1 MIVEIASVVERTC
14 FATPHIGRKTVGGLC
29 LSYRKRVYFGV
40 RQHIY
45 VRRIRIS
52 RKYRIPAG
60 IDRKPCRNRRVGLKM
75 KKRLMALVLCL
86 TVMMTMFAPLANA
99 TEEDLLSTPTP
110 TPAPAA
116 ATVEPQAESAH
127 ESAAPTAA
135 HTEQPS
141 AQPAE
146 TVGQPVATAAPAAT
160 AVPAETAASPVE
172 EDVSGMIAVTAGSD
186 VNLRTAPGRDSES
199 LGKIAQSGTAVKPL
213 KKVTLPGGE
222 VWYAVE
228 YEGCTGYIFGDL
240 LTLSAA
246 PAAAE
251 TPAAAATP
259 ETQETPETPAPV
271 ITEPDAVYTYEFS
284 NTTSEVIYGYEATA
298 TLGQSVS
305 VPRNGRVV
313 LSGPAGQWQIL
324 VGGVWADLA
333 GADSGVALTYALLKN
348 AGSSTR
354 IRCLDAAG
362 NSQGESAVTLTDAV
376 SVAAPAQEP
385 VLKKTPLR
393 AAAPAAVANAD
404 DETPVADTFVV
415 TIDYKFA
422 NGIAAA
428 DSWTATIAKGGSL
441 KTTVKS
447 PEVVGY
453 TPDQAE
459 VTLDEN
465 DISGNITKTVFYS
478 PANVGFKV
486 EHYRQ
491 NLNDNGYELHEEES
505 KDGNTDSAVGE
516 GLEKKYDGFSALLYD
531 ATTKVAAAGNTVVKI
546 YYDRNYYLL
555 SLDLDGG
562 YGAEPVYGRYGASI
576 SVAIPQR
583 AGYTFVGWSADGG
596 ATVVNL
602 PSTMPATYTSYK
614 AVWKVDETAKV
625 TIVFWGENADDEE
638 HSYINSSEVYLQP
651 GTEFTF
657 NENGGLI
664 CGQTVHTHSRD
675 CYQLTC
681 TQEEHTHTDSCYTCG
696 QTGHT
701 HGKSCYANVGNV
713 GSPTFAPDNPKNGQI
728 YKYDGI
734 IVHAS
739 YIYINGTWYKYT
751 GNLSN
756 GSIAQPICGKT
767 EGAHTH
773 TDACLGCGKAEHT
786 HSVANGC
793 YTLTCTQV
801 EHQHN
806 DACYGTKPSELDATK
821 WEFDRSDTV
830 TVAADGSTVVN
841 VYYNRKEYSV
851 RFYNN
856 NENEYV
862 QLRIIAKWGANISD
876 KWPTYNGSSTW
887 STSANGSTY
896 QVNMQTMPVGGA
908 KFYGP
913 KTANNSESAYYY
925 VEVLPG
931 ETGDTV
937 NNGTTYKLH
946 HKDTS
951 PGTGY
956 SVTEEDKYEI
966 PGFTYKEG
974 TSNESSYNN
983 AKFYYS
989 RNSYYLVFNNG
1000 AENVKTESVKYEAPL
1015 AGYANFTPEAP
1026 DRYEE
1031 GSVRFDGWYLNPEC
1045 TGEKYELSGKTMPAD
1060 NVLLF
1065 AKWVP
1070 VTRKVTTWLTSEKT
1084 IPVNIGESN
1093 EQTIDHGKTA
1103 IEPEEPTN
1111 GNYTF
1116 VGWFYTEDGVEKPFN
1131 FSMPVTKDLEL
1142 YAKWST
1148 NAMIRFIIHYVDE
1161 HGNKI
1166 ADDYEGQ
1173 ALAGTTQTFDAKL
1186 GNDLYEGYREGY
1198 YPMVSSS
1205 NLDMDINQDTVEY
1218 TFVYVSK
1225 PSMPYIVRY
1234 LEKGTETV
1242 LHEQKREDTK
1252 SAIVTEKFVVVSNY
1266 RPDAYQKQLVI
1277 TADEAKNVITF
1288 WYEQDTTHAP
1298 LHVVHW
1304 VQNIEGD
1311 GYTLYSE
1318 RTDLNAVV
1326 GAGVTEEPLSID
1338 GFTYNPDKSTNT
1350 GVVEAGSGLE
1360 LNLYYDRN
1368 TYPYLFR
1375 FVDRATGNEMGED
1388 TAVSGVARYQ
1398 AQVTEKAKQF
1408 PGYTC
1413 VSGDQQTISIAIESP
1428 ATDKNLRIF
1437 YYEETQVT
1445 IHYVAVTEDGGSVS
1459 LSDETIGVLTGD
1471 PNGSA
1476 PTAKTGYVFVGWYTD
1491 EECAISVNPEWVDS
1505 LTGKIVP
1512 KQSVNLGTSAT
1523 PIMVY
1528 AGATYYAKFVKLVNV
1543 TVTKEVTGNLGDKS
1557 KEFAFTAS
1565 WVNAFGQLKSES
1577 FNLAHGNYKILTS
1590 IPVGANVTITEAD
1603 YSDSNYTTSYKVN
1616 AGDAQNGC
1624 TAQITVSEEGDAI
1637 TFTNNKEATPDTGVL
1652 LDSLP
1657 YVVILAVVVLGAAL
1671 VIVRRRKHRDDD

>member
-1 MIVEIASVVERTC
+1 
-14 FATPHIGRKTVGGLC
+14 
-29 LSYRKRVYFGV
+29 
-40 RQHIY
+40 
-45 VRRIRIS
+45 
-52 RKYRIPAG
+52 
-60 IDRKPCRNRRVGLKM
+60 M
-75 KKRLMALVLCL
+75 KKRLMALVLFL

-562 YGAEPVYGRYGASI
+562 YGEEPVYGRYGASI

-739 YIYINGTWYKYT
+739 YIYINGTWYK
-751 GNLSN
+751 
-756 GSIAQPICGKT
+756 
-767 EGAHTH
+767 
-773 TDACLGCGKAEHT
+773 
-786 HSVANGC
+786 
-793 YTLTCTQV
+793 
-801 EHQHN
+801 
-806 DACYGTKPSELDATK
+806 
-821 WEFDRSDTV
+821 
-830 TVAADGSTVVN
+830 
-841 VYYNRKEYSV
+841 
-851 RFYNN
+851 
-856 NENEYV
+856 
-862 QLRIIAKWGANISD
+862 
-876 KWPTYNGSSTW
+876 
-887 STSANGSTY
+887 
-896 QVNMQTMPVGGA
+896 
-908 KFYGP
+908 
-913 KTANNSESAYYY
+913 
-925 VEVLPG
+925 
-931 ETGDTV
+931 
-937 NNGTTYKLH
+937 
-946 HKDTS
+946 
-951 PGTGY
+951 
-956 SVTEEDKYEI
+956 
-966 PGFTYKEG
+966 
-974 TSNESSYNN
+974 
-983 AKFYYS
+983 
-989 RNSYYLVFNNG
+989 
-1000 AENVKTESVKYEAPL
+1000 
-1015 AGYANFTPEAP
+1015 
-1026 DRYEE
+1026 
-1031 GSVRFDGWYLNPEC
+1031 
-1045 TGEKYELSGKTMPAD
+1045 
-1060 NVLLF
+1060 
-1065 AKWVP
+1065 
-1070 VTRKVTTWLTSEKT
+1070 
-1084 IPVNIGESN
+1084 
-1093 EQTIDHGKTA
+1093 
-1103 IEPEEPTN
+1103 
-1111 GNYTF
+1111 
-1116 VGWFYTEDGVEKPFN
+1116 
-1131 FSMPVTKDLEL
+1131 
-1142 YAKWST
+1142 
-1148 NAMIRFIIHYVDE
+1148 
-1161 HGNKI
+1161 
-1166 ADDYEGQ
+1166 
-1173 ALAGTTQTFDAKL
+1173 
-1186 GNDLYEGYREGY
+1186 
-1198 YPMVSSS
+1198 
-1205 NLDMDINQDTVEY
+1205 
-1218 TFVYVSK
+1218 
-1225 PSMPYIVRY
+1225 
-1234 LEKGTETV
+1234 
-1242 LHEQKREDTK
+1242 
-1252 SAIVTEKFVVVSNY
+1252 
-1266 RPDAYQKQLVI
+1266 
-1277 TADEAKNVITF
+1277 
-1288 WYEQDTTHAP
+1288 
-1298 LHVVHW
+1298 
-1304 VQNIEGD
+1304 
-1311 GYTLYSE
+1311 
-1318 RTDLNAVV
+1318 
-1326 GAGVTEEPLSID
+1326 
-1338 GFTYNPDKSTNT
+1338 
-1350 GVVEAGSGLE
+1350 
-1360 LNLYYDRN
+1360 
-1368 TYPYLFR
+1368 
-1375 FVDRATGNEMGED
+1375 
-1388 TAVSGVARYQ
+1388 
-1398 AQVTEKAKQF
+1398 
-1408 PGYTC
+1408 
-1413 VSGDQQTISIAIESP
+1413 
-1428 ATDKNLRIF
+1428 
-1437 YYEETQVT
+1437 
-1445 IHYVAVTEDGGSVS
+1445 
-1459 LSDETIGVLTGD
+1459 
-1471 PNGSA
+1471 
-1476 PTAKTGYVFVGWYTD
+1476 
-1491 EECAISVNPEWVDS
+1491 
-1505 LTGKIVP
+1505 
-1512 KQSVNLGTSAT
+1512 
-1523 PIMVY
+1523 
-1528 AGATYYAKFVKLVNV
+1528 
-1543 TVTKEVTGNLGDKS
+1543 
-1557 KEFAFTAS
+1557 
-1565 WVNAFGQLKSES
+1565 
-1577 FNLAHGNYKILTS
+1577 
-1590 IPVGANVTITEAD
+1590 
-1603 YSDSNYTTSYKVN
+1603 
-1616 AGDAQNGC
+1616 
-1624 TAQITVSEEGDAI
+1624 
-1637 TFTNNKEATPDTGVL
+1637 
-1652 LDSLP
+1652 
-1657 YVVILAVVVLGAAL
+1657 
-1671 VIVRRRKHRDDD
+1671 